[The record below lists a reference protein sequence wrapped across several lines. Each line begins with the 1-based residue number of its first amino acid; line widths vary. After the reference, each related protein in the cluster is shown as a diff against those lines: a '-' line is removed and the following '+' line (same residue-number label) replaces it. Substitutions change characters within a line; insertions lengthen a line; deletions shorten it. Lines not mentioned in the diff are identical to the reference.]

1 MESKETTSQPLGS
14 DVMGALIARIDAL
27 GREMKSASD
36 TLAQKVDLAE
46 HLEKVQIDVVELQ
59 AHLTTVEEIKR
70 AAQEE
75 VEATNVKLKK
85 LEFCLEE
92 TEVKCLGIQTQL
104 EMVEILK
111 SGVDVELKATN
122 AKKYGL

>member
-1 MESKETTSQPLGS
+1 MENKDRWKLEAEFKATITNLKDFTEHSRKLEAEIVEHKE
-14 DVMGALIARIDAL
+14 
-27 GREMKSASD
+27 KSSMAYEPIR
-36 TLAQKVDLAE
+36 KFEAE
-46 HLEKVQIDVVELQ
+46 VEP
-59 AHLTTVEEIKR
+59 TMEEAKR
-70 AAQEE
+70 AAEEE
-75 VEATNVKLKK
+75 VEATNIKLKK